1 MHTLFEHKSNNKTVN
16 TVFFC
21 TFTMKKLKNMNQ
33 NSKLFLLDAYALIYR
48 AYYAFIKNPR
58 INSKGF
64 NTSAI
69 LGFVNTLEEVLKKEN
84 PTHIGV
90 AFDPPGPTFRHEAF
104 EQYKAQREE
113 TPEAIRLSVP
123 IIKDIIKAYR
133 IPILEVAGYEADDVI
148 GTLATEAGN
157 QGITTY
163 MMTPDKDYGQLV
175 TDHVFMYR
183 PKYGDK
189 EFEVMGVEQVKAKF
203 DIQSP
208 AQVIDMLGLM
218 GDSSDNIPGCPG
230 VGEKTAQK
238 LIAEFGSI
246 ENLLEHTD
254 QLKGALK
261 TKVETNRE
269 MIIFSKF
276 LATIKVDV
284 PIRLDMNSLVREQAD
299 EDTLRKIFEELEFR
313 TLMER
318 IFKKESSPASPIAGT
333 LFNQENGPVQ
343 GNLFEEFT
351 PDHTNE
357 EKKSNL
363 ESLNSLSYDYQL
375 IDTEEK
381 RNEIIKKLLTSEILA
396 LDTETTG
403 TDPMDA
409 ELVGMSFSITENQ
422 AFYVPVPAE
431 RKEAIKIV
439 REFEPVFKNEK
450 SLKVGQNIKYDMLV
464 LQNYGIEVRGKLFD
478 TMAAHYVLQPELRHN
493 MDYLAEIYLHY
504 QTIHIEELIGPKGKG
519 QKNMRDLSP
528 QEVYLYACEDA
539 DVTLKLKNILEQE
552 LKKNDAEKL
561 FYEIEMPLVP
571 VLVNIESNGVRL
583 DTEALKQ
590 SSEHFT
596 TRLQSIEKEIY
607 TLAEGEFNIASPKQ
621 VGEILFDKLKI
632 VEKAKKTKTGQYVT
646 SEEVLESLRN
656 KHDII
661 GKILEYR
668 GLKKLLSTY
677 IDALP
682 QLINPKTGRI
692 HTSFNQTVT
701 ATGRLS
707 SSNPNLQNIPI
718 RDEDGKE
725 IRKAFIPDD
734 GCSFFSADYSQI
746 ELRIMA
752 HLSEDKNMIDAFLS
766 GYDIHAAT
774 AAKIYK
780 VDIKEVTA
788 DMRRKAKTA
797 NFGIIYGISVF
808 GLAERMNVDRKE
820 AKELIDGYFETY
832 PQVKSYMDKS
842 IQVAREHGYVETI
855 FHRKRFL
862 PDINS
867 RNAVVRGYAE
877 RNAINAPI
885 QGSAAD
891 IIKVAMARIYERF
904 KAEGL
909 KAKMILQVHD
919 ELNFS
924 VPAKEKEIVEQVVI
938 EEMEK
943 AYRMHVPLKAD
954 CGWGTN
960 WLEAH

>member
-1 MHTLFEHKSNNKTVN
+1 MD
-16 TVFFC
+16 
-21 TFTMKKLKNMNQ
+21 Q
-33 NSKLFLLDAYALIYR
+33 NSKLFFLDAYALIYR

-69 LGFVNTLEEVLKKEN
+69 LGFVNTLEDVLKKES

-90 AFDPPGPTFRHEAF
+90 AFDPSGPTFRHEAY

-123 IIKDIIKAYR
+123 IIKDIIHAYH

-148 GTLATEAGN
+148 GTLATKAGK
-157 QGITTY
+157 QGIATY

-175 TDHVFMYR
+175 TEHVFMYR

-208 AQVIDMLGLM
+208 SQVIDMLGLM
-218 GDSSDNIPGCPG
+218 GDTSDNIPGCPG

-238 LIAEFGSI
+238 LIAEFGNI

-269 MIIFSKF
+269 MITFSKF
-276 LATIKVDV
+276 LATIKTDV
-284 PIRLDMNSLVREQAD
+284 PIELDMNALVREEPD
-299 EDTLRKIFEELEFR
+299 EEALRRIFEELEFR

-318 IFKKESSPASPIAGT
+318 IFKKESQPLSLSAGP
-333 LFNQENGPVQ
+333 LFAQENGPIQ
-343 GNLFEEFT
+343 GDLFAEIT
-351 PDHTNE
+351 PNGPIE

-363 ESLNSLSYDYQL
+363 HTLKTLNTDYQL
-375 IDTEEK
+375 IDNKEK
-381 RNEIIKKLLTSEILA
+381 RDKIIQLLLTTKILA

-403 TDPMDA
+403 TDPMEA
-409 ELVGMSFSITENQ
+409 ELVGMSFSFTENQ
-422 AFYVPVPAE
+422 GFYIPIPAE
-431 RKEAIKIV
+431 REEALKIV
-439 REFEPVFKNEK
+439 NEFKEIFENEK
-450 SLKVGQNIKYDMLV
+450 SLKVGQNIKYDMIV
-464 LQNYGIEVRGKLFD
+464 LQNYGIEVKGPLFD
-478 TMAAHYVLQPELRHN
+478 TMVAHYVLQPELRHG

-504 QTIHIEELIGPKGKG
+504 QTIHIEELIGPKGKN
-519 QKNMRDLSP
+519 QKNMRDLAP
-528 QEVYLYACEDA
+528 EDIYQYACEDA
-539 DVTLKLKNILEQE
+539 DVTLKLKNILEKE
-552 LKKNDAEKL
+552 LKENDAEQL

-571 VLVNIESNGVRL
+571 VLVNIESNGVLL

-596 TRLQSIEKEIY
+596 TQMEAIEQEIY
-607 TLAEGEFNIASPKQ
+607 QLAGEKFNIASPKQ
-621 VGEILFDKLKI
+621 VGEVLFDKLKI
-632 VEKAKKTKTGQYVT
+632 IDKAKKTKTGQYVT
-646 SEEVLESLRN
+646 SEEVLESLRH
-656 KHDII
+656 KHPIVE
-661 GKILEYR
+661 KILEHR

-682 QLINPKTGRI
+682 LLINPCTGRV

-718 RDEDGKE
+718 RDENGKE
-725 IRKAFIPDD
+725 IRKAFIPDK
-734 GCSFFSADYSQI
+734 GSLFFSADYSQI

-774 AAKIYK
+774 AAKVYK
-780 VDIKEVTA
+780 TDIKEVNP

-832 PQVKSYMDKS
+832 PQVKAYMDKS
-842 IQVAREHGYVETI
+842 IEVAREKGYVETI

-891 IIKVAMARIYERF
+891 IIKVAMARIYTRF
-904 KAEGL
+904 KQEGL

-924 VPAKEKEIVEQVVI
+924 VPVEEKERVELVVI
-938 EEMEK
+938 EEMER

-954 CGWGTN
+954 CGWGNN